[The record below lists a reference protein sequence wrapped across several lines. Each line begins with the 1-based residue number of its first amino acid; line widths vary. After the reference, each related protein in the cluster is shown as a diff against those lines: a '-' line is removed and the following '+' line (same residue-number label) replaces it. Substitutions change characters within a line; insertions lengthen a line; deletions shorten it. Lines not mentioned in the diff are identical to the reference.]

1 MERSPVIGWVFHI
14 RILSLL
20 MLLAHADF
28 YFIHHAYHVTTS
40 KGPSVQLVFGFE
52 YSILIIMIA
61 NILIKVI
68 NVLLLRDIYT
78 VISATLEDLYFRVK
92 QKVPSHLKRICICN

>member
-1 MERSPVIGWVFHI
+1 MERSPVIGMLFHV

-20 MLLAHADF
+20 MLLAQSDF
-28 YFIHHAYHVTTS
+28 YFIHHAYQFTAS

-61 NILIKVI
+61 NILIKVG
-68 NVLLLRDIYT
+68 V
-78 VISATLEDLYFRVK
+78 
-92 QKVPSHLKRICICN
+92 H